1 MKSKDKKL
9 SKPRLSRSIIINM
22 LLVIVLSAGIMG
34 AVQIHGEYSKLQKE
48 LKTMEDKSL
57 YSYNDLLKTELNKVI
72 SHIEY
77 QRSLLN
83 PRLNQSIKERVY
95 EAHAVAT
102 NIFNQYNKIK
112 SVGEIEKIIKDA
124 LRPIR
129 FNQGRGYYFAFN
141 LDGIEE
147 LFADKPEME
156 GKDMLVVQGA
166 KGEYVVRDMLDIV
179 KREKEGFYQY
189 TWTRPQKTGH
199 FVKTAYVKLFE
210 PLGWVF
216 GTGEYLEDVEEDI
229 QKEVIHF
236 IEQIR
241 FSKEG
246 YIFAGQWD
254 GISLSGPAKGKNM
267 LDITDSRG
275 IKIVEQMIRIAK
287 KGSAYI
293 EYVMPGI
300 EEKRTAP
307 KLSYVVGIPE
317 WQWYI
322 GAGVYIDEI
331 EASIEQKRRE
341 MKEEI
346 IVYLIRT
353 ALGLGV
359 LIFFT
364 SLVALYISRK
374 ARVNLDAFTGFFEKA
389 NFELME
395 INADKMDFAELENL
409 ALSANEMVNSC
420 KKAEEEREILQS
432 QLIEAQKMDSIGRL
446 AGGVAHDFNNM
457 LSVILGYSELA
468 ICQVESDHPLYRPL
482 TQIHSAAERSANLTR
497 QLLAFARKQPTT
509 PRVID
514 LNRTVEGMLKILQRL
529 IGEEIDLIWLPD
541 SELWQT
547 KIDPSQ
553 IDQIM
558 ANLCINARDAI
569 AGVGK
574 VIIET
579 KNISFDQ
586 RYCAAHAQFIPG
598 DYTSIVVSDD
608 GYGMDRETLNKI
620 FEPFFTTKGVGE
632 GTGLGLATVYGIVKQ
647 NNGFINVYSEQN
659 KGTSFNIYLPRHS
672 GHNVEADIVE
682 EITITDRHQETILI
696 VEDEAAILEIAKEIL
711 ESFGYTVLTAE
722 SSLQAIHIVEEH
734 KSEIHLL
741 ISDVIMPQMNGR
753 ELAEL
758 LQVKRPSM
766 KCLFMSGYT
775 ASVIAHRGV
784 LDKGVHFIQKP
795 FSMNGLAAK
804 VRGVLDQET
813 SLYNQHFG
821 SPPQS
826 KRSKSL

>member
-147 LFADKPEME
+147 LFADKPAME

-189 TWTRPQKTGH
+189 TWTRPKKAGH

-216 GTGEYLEDVEEDI
+216 GTGEYLEDVEGDI
-229 QKEVIHF
+229 QNEVIHF

-267 LDITDSRG
+267 WDITDSRG
-275 IKIVEQMIRIAK
+275 IKIVEQMVRIAK
-287 KGSAYI
+287 EGSGYI
-293 EYVMPGI
+293 EYVMPKI
-300 EEKRTAP
+300 EDKRTAL

-331 EASIEQKRRE
+331 EASIAQKRRE

-346 IVYLIRT
+346 IVYLIRI
-353 ALGLGV
+353 ALGMSV
-359 LIFFT
+359 LICFT

-541 SELWQT
+541 SEL
-547 KIDPSQ
+547 
-553 IDQIM
+553 
-558 ANLCINARDAI
+558 
-569 AGVGK
+569 
-574 VIIET
+574 
-579 KNISFDQ
+579 
-586 RYCAAHAQFIPG
+586 
-598 DYTSIVVSDD
+598 
-608 GYGMDRETLNKI
+608 
-620 FEPFFTTKGVGE
+620 
-632 GTGLGLATVYGIVKQ
+632 
-647 NNGFINVYSEQN
+647 
-659 KGTSFNIYLPRHS
+659 
-672 GHNVEADIVE
+672 
-682 EITITDRHQETILI
+682 
-696 VEDEAAILEIAKEIL
+696 
-711 ESFGYTVLTAE
+711 
-722 SSLQAIHIVEEH
+722 
-734 KSEIHLL
+734 
-741 ISDVIMPQMNGR
+741 
-753 ELAEL
+753 
-758 LQVKRPSM
+758 
-766 KCLFMSGYT
+766 
-775 ASVIAHRGV
+775 
-784 LDKGVHFIQKP
+784 
-795 FSMNGLAAK
+795 
-804 VRGVLDQET
+804 
-813 SLYNQHFG
+813 
-821 SPPQS
+821 
-826 KRSKSL
+826 